1 MAEYIIQKAIDKKDM
16 SARAIKGMA
25 GKWFDIQPK
34 YDGCH
39 AVFVMIDGKFKSA
52 MSATGEHVMSM
63 DHIGLE
69 LETLMPRLPG
79 AYAVCGEAWVPGL
92 EFPEISGMFRR
103 HRPQVDLKF
112 APFDVVEVNGTTLS
126 SSKTYDFRKRF
137 LETYFSETK
146 GRGVLPFRSRPAG
159 TDEENETYAR
169 TLKDMGGFDGAIL
182 HDLDATYEVGR
193 CRQGEV
199 VKIKPLL
206 SYDLQVTGCDTDQGE
221 KTGKNT
227 AALIVRFR
235 NNKYVKVA
243 TGLTQEQVD
252 SIHSDFSGKWYGTIV
267 EVQAMDV
274 TKDGSLREP
283 RFKGVRF
290 DKDKPDF

>member
-1 MAEYIIQKAIDKKDM
+1 MGEYIIQKAIDKKDM
-16 SARAIKGMA
+16 SARAIAGME
-25 GKWFDIQPK
+25 GKRYDIQPK

-39 AVFVMIDGKFKSA
+39 AVFVFTNGSFKSA

-69 LETLMPRLPG
+69 LETLLPAFKG
-79 AYAVCGEAWVPGL
+79 AYAICGEAWMPDTL
-92 EFPEISGMFRR
+92 FPEISGAFRR
-103 HRPQVDLKF
+103 HRPQVQLKF
-112 APFDVVEVNGTTLS
+112 APFDIVEVSGTTLGS
-126 SSKTYDFRKRF
+126 VNPYGVRKEL
-137 LETYFSETK
+137 LETYLAQTT
-146 GRGVLPFRSRPAG
+146 GRVLPFRSRPSG
-159 TDEENETYAR
+159 TDEENEAYAR
-169 TLKDMGGFDGAIL
+169 TLKDLGGFDGAIL

-206 SYDLQVTGCDTDQGE
+206 SYDLQVTGCELDQGE

-252 SIHSDFSGKWYGTIV
+252 SIHSNFEGLWYGSII

-283 RFKGVRF
+283 RFKGVRH